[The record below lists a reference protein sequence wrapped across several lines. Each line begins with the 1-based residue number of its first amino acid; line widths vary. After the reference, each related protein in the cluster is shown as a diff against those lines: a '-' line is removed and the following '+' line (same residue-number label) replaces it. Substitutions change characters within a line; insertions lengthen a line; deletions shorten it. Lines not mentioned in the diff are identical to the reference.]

1 KFSSTTW
8 RKPFGFGTMIAE
20 TQLFDP
26 VRALAE
32 RTSAVDA
39 LVLSAWQQHLAPAVS
54 SGAALL
60 AVGGYGRRQLFPYS
74 DIDLLLL
81 FESERLMSA
90 SKEAISTFLQHL
102 WDAGL

>member
-1 KFSSTTW
+1 MRVWMKCGRRGRRRRARARLATERFSSTTW
-8 RKPFGFGTMIAE
+8 RKPFGSGTMIAE

-39 LVLSAWQQHLAPAVS
+39 LVLSAWQQHLAPAAS

-74 DIDLLLL
+74 DIDLL
-81 FESERLMSA
+81 
-90 SKEAISTFLQHL
+90 
-102 WDAGL
+102 